1 MKKLTVASLALALVA
16 VVGSAFA
23 QQPPAPSPEDRGAW
37 AGHRGQPGP
46 RGERQAAE
54 ASGTIARF
62 VEGRE
67 GRVRGFVLAD
77 GTTVRT
83 RRGAEALRVGQAV
96 RVSGFTFANAPE
108 RMIFRATVR
117 DASGNVLLEP
127 PARGEGRGHRGGHDR
142 DESN

>member
-1 MKKLTVASLALALVA
+1 MKKLTVASIALALVA
-16 VVGSAFA
+16 VVSSAFA
-23 QQPPAPSPEDRGAW
+23 QPPAGPAPEARGACQ
-37 AGHRGQPGP
+37 GHRGQHGA

-83 RRGAEALRVGQAV
+83 RRGAEVLRVGQSV

-108 RMIFRATVR
+108 RWIVRATVR
-117 DASGNVLLEP
+117 DANGNVLLEP
-127 PARGEGRGHRGGHDR
+127 PARGAWRGHRGGHDR
-142 DESN
+142 DEDR

>member
-23 QQPPAPSPEDRGAW
+23 QQPPAPSPEGRGAC
-37 AGHRGQPGP
+37 AGHRGQHGP

-117 DASGNVLLEP
+117 DASGNVLIEP
-127 PARGEGRGHRGGHDR
+127 PARGEGRGHRWGHDR